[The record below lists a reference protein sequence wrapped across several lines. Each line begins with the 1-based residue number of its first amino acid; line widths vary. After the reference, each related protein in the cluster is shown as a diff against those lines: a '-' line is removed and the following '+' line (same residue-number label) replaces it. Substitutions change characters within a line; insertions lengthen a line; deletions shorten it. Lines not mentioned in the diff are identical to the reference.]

1 VNVKSCRHL
10 QSGMNLVPAI
20 ISGIVCAI
28 VVRVRVTA
36 RMTGVVAVTVITRRI
51 ARMADA
57 SAQRTSSSGAREIQA
72 GSNRCGFQVSHDV
85 ILAFIA
91 THAKRNES
99 ACIDHAFTEVR
110 RVSRW
115 AAQAT
120 VAPSTDLSCPSVNIL
135 IKW

>member
-1 VNVKSCRHL
+1 MVPYAKHLLPTSAIPIVAPASEEHEKHNDYQNSCHSFLQSKHWRLVVLKVSAVVNVKSCRHL

-57 SAQRTSSSGAREIQA
+57 SAQRSCQQQWRKRDSG
-72 GSNRCGFQVSHDV
+72 GFEPLWISG
-85 ILAFIA
+85 IA
-91 THAKRNES
+91 
-99 ACIDHAFTEVR
+99 
-110 RVSRW
+110 
-115 AAQAT
+115 
-120 VAPSTDLSCPSVNIL
+120 
-135 IKW
+135 